1 MLVTGATGFV
11 GYALTRRLLE
21 IGWPVAVL
29 LRESHDARG
38 LDRQGAELHVG
49 DLADPNSIARAADG
63 RELIFHC
70 AGESSAH
77 ASPHALSWIHVAG
90 TENVVHAARHA
101 GVKRLVHLSCADV
114 SLINR
119 DRMHW
124 KEDAVLTQAP
134 LGNYARSKLL
144 AEELALQ
151 ASDRELMVTALRPAW
166 LWGAGDH
173 TNLPVLCAEAR
184 SGGVHLFSGG
194 HNLMATTHV
203 ENAVDSLVAA
213 AQSDDVGGRAFH
225 VSDGEVHTAAE
236 FFGGLCRAAGLGEPR
251 RGIFA
256 LAYAA
261 AVARR
266 ARRAPG
272 PWPTDVVRRARGCL
286 LDCMHAHT
294 QLDYS
299 PAMGFEDGL
308 AELQQWVEEQGGP
321 TAVEALARRPA
332 GEEEAAR
339 FERLADA
346 AEGVVSPPNEA
357 VTSR

>member
-1 MLVTGATGFV
+1 VRVLVTGATGFV
-11 GYALTRRLLE
+11 GHALTRRLLE
-21 IGWPVAVL
+21 IGWPVAAL
-29 LRESHDARG
+29 LREGHESRG
-38 LDRQGAELHVG
+38 LDDAGAELRAG
-49 DLADPNSIARAADG
+49 DLADPNSIAQAAEG
-63 RELIFHC
+63 CEVIFHC

-77 ASPHALSWIHVAG
+77 ASSRALSWIHVAG

-114 SLINR
+114 SLLNR
-119 DRMHW
+119 DRLHW
-124 KEDAVLTQAP
+124 KEDAVLTQPP

-151 ASDRELMVTALRPAW
+151 ASDRSLMVTALRPAW

-173 TNLPVLCAEAR
+173 TNLPMLCAEAR
-184 SGGVHLFSGG
+184 TGGVRLFGRG

-203 ENAVDSLVAA
+203 ENVVDALLAA

-225 VSDGEVHTAAE
+225 VSDAEVHTAAE
-236 FFGGLCRAAGLGEPR
+236 FFGELCGAIGLGAPR
-251 RGIFA
+251 PGLFP

-261 AVARR
+261 AVTRR
-266 ARRAPG
+266 ARGAAG
-272 PWPTDVVRRARGCL
+272 AWPTDVVRRARGCL

-299 PAMGFEDGL
+299 PGMDFEEGLTEL
-308 AELQQWVEEQGGP
+308 AEWVREQGGP
-321 TAVEALARRPA
+321 GAIEALARPPA
-332 GEEEAAR
+332 TDAEAAH

-346 AEGVVSPPNEA
+346 AEAASPAPE
-357 VTSR
+357 